1 MHEFHSVSFSL
12 QAEEEREK
20 KREMLKKQR
29 QKNRESLQNK
39 NRNLEDFVT
48 DAKKRQEEYERKV
61 TISRDVKISVS

>member
-20 KREMLKKQR
+20 KREKLKKQR